1 MTKKPCNKCGEVLDL
16 SCFHANKRL
25 PGGRVGIC
33 KICRNTSNRQWAKAH
48 AKQEAERARRNA
60 KLPHSIAR
68 MRSYNK
74 RNPEKYAAHLEVT
87 KAIKRGELA
96 PASACECAD
105 CGVSPAQT
113 LHHHSYK
120 PEHQLDVIPL
130 CRSCHGIRHAKPELF
145 SSTDGK

>member
-1 MTKKPCNKCGEVLDL
+1 MP
-16 SCFHANKRL
+16 SKRQ
-25 PGGRVGIC
+25 
-33 KICRNTSNRQWAKAH
+33 NAH
-48 AKQEAERARRNA
+48 AERHTALQECVPTTRGIR
-60 KLPHSIAR
+60 
-68 MRSYNK
+68 
-74 RNPEKYAAHLEVT
+74 KYAAHLEVT

-130 CRSCHGIRHAKPELF
+130 CRSCHGIRHAKTELF